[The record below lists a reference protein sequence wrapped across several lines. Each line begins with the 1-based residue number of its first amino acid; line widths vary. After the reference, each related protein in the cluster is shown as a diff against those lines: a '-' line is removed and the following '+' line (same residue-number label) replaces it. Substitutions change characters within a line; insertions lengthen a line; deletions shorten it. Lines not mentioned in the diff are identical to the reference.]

1 MTRQRTIWGLLVT
14 LGLALVAGI
23 GTDAGR
29 AAREDT
35 KSALPADLARV
46 PSDAFFVSS
55 VRMADIWNSVAAK
68 GIRDQMK
75 KTFPDL
81 LADFEKWF
89 GFGVPD
95 IERLT
100 MVAHGIM
107 GDSEPVFVV
116 ATVKP
121 FDKERLLKTA
131 LPKRTLKKV
140 GAYTVYLGAE
150 RKAVAFLG
158 ASTYVFGDPRSVEW
172 FVEQPAKSKEG
183 PQTAVLQAA
192 AEKHAVVVGINP
204 EPLVPLSEQL
214 PAEAEAFKPLI
225 AAKSSLV
232 TLDIKDNKIHVSAR
246 GTFANAKD
254 ADKAEKAV
262 GSVRELAQGF
272 VGQMLQKAEKE
283 GKDWERIVELLKVAD
298 ASLKDAKITRKDAV
312 VQASVV
318 SSTDLSVLNVALI
331 EAVQKIR
338 ESAKRIQDANNLR
351 QFALAMHNYMDTY
364 GTFPANAVYDKN
376 GKPLLSW
383 RVQILPFIEQDA
395 LYKEFH
401 LDEPWDSEH
410 NKKLLEQMPKIFET
424 VEGERKKGYLTRYQ
438 GFVGK
443 GAFFD
448 GTAKGLRIADIT
460 DGTSNTIMIVEAAK
474 GVPWTKPEDV
484 PFDNGKL
491 LPRLGG
497 VFKGG
502 FNVAMCDGSV
512 RFISNK
518 ISETTLRAAV
528 TTAGGEVLGND
539 F

>member
-1 MTRQRTIWGLLVT
+1 
-14 LGLALVAGI
+14 
-23 GTDAGR
+23 
-29 AAREDT
+29 
-35 KSALPADLARV
+35 
-46 PSDAFFVSS
+46 
-55 VRMADIWNSVAAK
+55 MADIWNSEAAK
-68 GIRDQMK
+68 GLREQAK
-75 KTFPDL
+75 KSFPDL
-81 LADFEKWF
+81 FQAFEREI
-89 GFGVPD
+89 GVGVPD

-100 MVAHGIM
+100 MVVHGIM
-107 GDSEPVFVV
+107 GDSEPVFVLT
-116 ATVKP
+116 TVKP
-121 FDKERLLKTA
+121 YEKEKILETA
-131 LPKRTLKKV
+131 LKKRTLKVV
-140 GAYTVYLGAE
+140 GAHTVYVGSE
-150 RKAVAFLG
+150 RKPMAFLG
-158 ASTYVFGDPRSVEW
+158 ATTYVFGDPRSIEW
-172 FVEQPAKSKEG
+172 YLEQPAKSKEG

-204 EPLVPLSEQL
+204 DPLVPLSEQL

-232 TLDIKDNKIHVSAR
+232 TVDLKDNKIHVTAR
-246 GTFANAKD
+246 ATFAGAKD
-254 ADKAEKAV
+254 AEKAEKAA
-262 GSVRELAQGF
+262 GSVKELALGF

-298 ASLKDAKITRKDAV
+298 ASLKEAKITRSDAV

-318 SSTDLSVLNVALI
+318 SSTDLGVLNVALI
-331 EAVQKIR
+331 EAVQRVR
-338 ESAKRIQDANNLR
+338 EAAKRIQDANNLK

-364 GTFPANAVYDKN
+364 GSFPANAIYDKN

-424 VEGERKKGYLTRYQ
+424 VEGEKKKGYLTRYQ

-443 GAFFD
+443 GALFN
-448 GTAKGLRIADIT
+448 GTAKGIRITDIT
-460 DGTSNTIMIVEAAK
+460 DGTSNTIMFIQAAK

-484 PFDNGKL
+484 PFDAGKL

-497 VFKGG
+497 VFKNG

-512 RFISNK
+512 RFISTK